1 MAARIVEPMEISRED
16 FDDIFGSSDDEMSNE
31 DSDIDVSEVEDE
43 SDEND
48 TSGSE
53 SEGDEPV
60 EWTNCLRNIHME
72 DFTSPAGITFEIG
85 NEAQESDIFKLFF
98 NDEILHVIVQETN
111 RYARQKL
118 VGEAL
123 DKWQDVTLDEV
134 KAFLGVSVVMGLNPL
149 PSTADYWS
157 SDPFFGNEGI
167 QKVMTKNRFE
177 HLSRFFHFNDSS
189 VEPRRGEDGYDRLY
203 KVRPI
208 LSHFNAKIQELYKPT
223 KHISVDEGMIGFK
236 GRLSFHQYMPAKPT
250 KYGIKVWM
258 AADASNGFVVNHEV

>member
-16 FDDIFGSSDDEMSNE
+16 FEDIFGSSDEEMSNE

-60 EWTNCLRNIHME
+60 EWTNRLRNIHME

-85 NEAQESDIFKLFF
+85 NEARELDIFKLFF
-98 NDEILHVIVQETN
+98 NDEILNVIVRETN

-167 QKVMTKNRFE
+167 QKVMTKIALN
-177 HLSRFFHFNDSS
+177 
-189 VEPRRGEDGYDRLY
+189 
-203 KVRPI
+203 I
-208 LSHFNAKIQELYKPT
+208 
-223 KHISVDEGMIGFK
+223 
-236 GRLSFHQYMPAKPT
+236 
-250 KYGIKVWM
+250 
-258 AADASNGFVVNHEV
+258 